1 MLPALKIA
9 LWNSESVFDSLLSSN
24 ASYETT
30 AAVASRQST
39 VTASEFY
46 SMGGSSTAAQCPLVE
61 QSPIVYVI

>member
-9 LWNSESVFDSLLSSN
+9 LRNSESVFDSLLSSN

-39 VTASEFY
+39 VTTSEFY
-46 SMGGSSTAAQCPLVE
+46 MGGSSTAAQGPLAE
-61 QSPIVYVI
+61 QSPILYVI

>member
-9 LWNSESVFDSLLSSN
+9 LRNSESVFDSLLSSN

-46 SMGGSSTAAQCPLVE
+46 MGGSSTAVQGPLVE